1 LKCSLVWRWQVKNI
15 FGLGKEM
22 ATADQIKSLIRSYNV
37 DDKEKFYSVALQVAA
52 HEAKRGHASLAHEI
66 RGMVDSR
73 RKEEKQSLKVVSFP
87 SELKGLI
94 HPQEPSTPKSA
105 LVMEA
110 SISSRIEKVINEY
123 FQRGKLHAHGLS
135 NRRKL
140 LFVGPPGTGKTMT
153 AEVLANELHLPLNI
167 IQVDRLVTKFM
178 GETSAKLRL
187 IFDHMKQNKGIYFF
201 DEFDAIGGDRNLD
214 NDVGEMRRVL
224 NAFLQFLEQDKSE
237 SFILGA
243 TNNPN
248 LLDTALFRRFD
259 DVLIYKLP
267 QEEQRKAIIAN
278 VLGTFKASRFA
289 WSKVLEKSEGLSCSE
304 ITSATRDAIKEVIL
318 ADKNKVSSTIL
329 IEALQQKIGSF

>member
-1 LKCSLVWRWQVKNI
+1 
-15 FGLGKEM
+15 M
-22 ATADQIKSLIRSYNV
+22 ATADQIKSLIRSYNS

-52 HEAKRGHASLAHEI
+52 HEAKSGHASLAHEI
-66 RGMVDSR
+66 RSMLDSR
-73 RKEEKQSLKVVSFP
+73 RKEEKQSLKVVTFP

-94 HPQEPSTPKSA
+94 YPQEPSTPKSA
-105 LVMEA
+105 LVMERN
-110 SISSRIEKVINEY
+110 ISSRIDKVLNEY
-123 FQRGKLHAHGLS
+123 FQRGKLKAHGLS

-187 IFDHMKQNKGIYFF
+187 IFDHMKQNTGIYFF

-224 NAFLQFLEQDKSE
+224 NAFLQFLEQDDSD

-267 QEEQRKAIIAN
+267 EEEQRKEIIAN
-278 VLGTFKASRFA
+278 VLGTFKSGKFA
-289 WSKVLEKSEGLSCSE
+289 WSKVLEQSKGLNCSE
-304 ITSATRDAIKEVIL
+304 ISSATRDAIKEVIL
-318 ADKNKVSSTIL
+318 TDKNKVSSSTL
-329 IEALQQKIGSF
+329 IEALLNKTNRF

>member
-1 LKCSLVWRWQVKNI
+1 
-15 FGLGKEM
+15 M
-22 ATADQIKSLIRSYNV
+22 ATADQIKSLIRSYNS

-66 RGMVDSR
+66 RDMLDSK
-73 RKEEKQSLKVVSFP
+73 RKEDKKSLKVVSFS

-94 HPQEPSTPKSA
+94 YPQEPSTPKSA
-105 LVMEA
+105 LVMER
-110 SISSRIEKVINEY
+110 SVSSRIGKVLNEY
-123 FQRGKLHAHGLS
+123 FQRGKLKAHGLS
-135 NRRKL
+135 YRRKL

-153 AEVLANELHLPLNI
+153 AEVLANELNLPLNI

-187 IFDHMKQNKGIYFF
+187 IFDHMKQNTGIYFF

-224 NAFLQFLEQDKSE
+224 NAFLQFLEQDNSD

-267 QEEQRKAIIAN
+267 EEEQRKEIIAN
-278 VLGTFKASRFA
+278 VLGTFKSGKFA
-289 WSKVLEKSEGLSCSE
+289 WGKVLEKSRGLNCSE
-304 ITSATRDAIKEVIL
+304 ISNATRDAIKEVIL
-318 ADKNKVSSTIL
+318 ADKNKVSSSTL
-329 IEALQQKIGSF
+329 IEALEHKTNSF